1 MNRIRSLW
9 ENQDLYR
16 IMVVSICRE
25 QLTVS
30 MITQLP
36 RTLHRAVTRYGL
48 THVISISLPSHS
60 IPFTEN
66 TVPLLLSNRQ
76 LLGITVFTDSTKYY
90 SWPCLSD
97 SSCFA
102 SIPVVYHHSDIPGM
116 ILMDSATP
124 SPTQAIQ
131 TTRKT
136 QPLPRLSLDIEGV
149 EFSCL
154 FYLPQ
159 KAEFLF
165 LLQLSSSLKEP
176 SLAVSAALETVHAW
190 IIQFS
195 SLYRQVG
202 VEKSI

>member
-1 MNRIRSLW
+1 MTKRDISLNFCFISIRCYSCTLFVHVWWVQGPGVPVMYLFNEWCNQFLMNLIRSLW

-90 SWPCLSD
+90 S
-97 SSCFA
+97 
-102 SIPVVYHHSDIPGM
+102 
-116 ILMDSATP
+116 
-124 SPTQAIQ
+124 
-131 TTRKT
+131 
-136 QPLPRLSLDIEGV
+136 
-149 EFSCL
+149 
-154 FYLPQ
+154 
-159 KAEFLF
+159 
-165 LLQLSSSLKEP
+165 
-176 SLAVSAALETVHAW
+176 
-190 IIQFS
+190 
-195 SLYRQVG
+195 
-202 VEKSI
+202 